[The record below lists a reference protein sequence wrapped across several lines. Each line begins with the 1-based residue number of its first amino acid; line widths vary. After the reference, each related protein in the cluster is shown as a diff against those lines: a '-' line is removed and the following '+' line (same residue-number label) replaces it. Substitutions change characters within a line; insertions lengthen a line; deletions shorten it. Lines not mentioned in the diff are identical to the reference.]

1 MSITP
6 FGKAAK
12 AAFFRALLLMYTLL
26 LSYFTNFFSI
36 LQDNIV
42 VLIKKFLKIIF
53 YLAIL
58 NKKLHSKKNK
68 RMANITTL
76 VL

>member
-1 MSITP
+1 
-6 FGKAAK
+6 
-12 AAFFRALLLMYTLL
+12 MYTLL

-42 VLIKKFLKIIF
+42 VLIKKYLKIIF